1 MSAMNFE
8 HLRKT
13 LIAQGAVIDFD
24 NVIAP
29 EAPIEL
35 TTYPAVSAAR

>member
-8 HLRKT
+8 HLRET

-24 NVIAP
+24 NVVDP
-29 EAPIEL
+29 QAPIAL
-35 TTYPAVSAAR
+35 STYPAVRAC